1 MRPQIAGPAKHRGF
15 TPEGAGRAV
24 AYGKLSL
31 PASGPA
37 NSIVVGPVT
46 VTAVPESSTIS
57 RAGFALVA
65 TGYAARRR
73 IRRSA

>member
-1 MRPQIAGPAKHRGF
+1 VRPQIAGPAKHRGF

-37 NSIVVGPVT
+37 NSIVVVHLHVCVTDGLFTPGP
-46 VTAVPESSTIS
+46 E
-57 RAGFALVA
+57 R
-65 TGYAARRR
+65 
-73 IRRSA
+73 